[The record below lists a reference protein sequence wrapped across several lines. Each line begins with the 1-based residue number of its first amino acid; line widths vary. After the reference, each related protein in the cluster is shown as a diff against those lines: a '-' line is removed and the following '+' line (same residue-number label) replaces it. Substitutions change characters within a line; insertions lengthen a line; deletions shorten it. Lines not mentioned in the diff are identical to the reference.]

1 MNNNIPIAADY
12 IKNFEQLGFGMFVHF
27 GLYSKLRSSEWTFHL
42 HKRNM
47 DEYSKLI
54 ETFDVK
60 ADAIKDL
67 VALAKKSG
75 CKYITLT
82 TRHHEG
88 FSLYDT
94 KGLNDF
100 DALHS
105 STGRDL
111 IKEFVDEC
119 RKEDILPVFYHTT
132 LDWYN
137 KDFENDF
144 DAYLENLKKSV
155 EILCTNYGKIGG
167 LWFDGNWA
175 KPDADWK
182 ENELYA
188 MIRRLQPEA
197 MIVNNTGLEAR
208 GAVGVYF

>member
-94 KGLNDF
+94 KGD
-100 DALHS
+100 
-105 STGRDL
+105 R
-111 IKEFVDEC
+111 
-119 RKEDILPVFYHTT
+119 
-132 LDWYN
+132 
-137 KDFENDF
+137 
-144 DAYLENLKKSV
+144 KSV
-155 EILCTNYGKIGG
+155 
-167 LWFDGNWA
+167 
-175 KPDADWK
+175 
-182 ENELYA
+182 
-188 MIRRLQPEA
+188 
-197 MIVNNTGLEAR
+197 V
-208 GAVGVYF
+208 